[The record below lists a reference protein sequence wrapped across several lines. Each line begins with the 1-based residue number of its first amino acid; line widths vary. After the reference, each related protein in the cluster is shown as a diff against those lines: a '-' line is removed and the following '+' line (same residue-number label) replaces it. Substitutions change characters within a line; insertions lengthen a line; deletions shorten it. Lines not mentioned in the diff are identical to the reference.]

1 MLNDLLKRIA
11 DAGRQLRG
19 NAESRP
25 PELIE
30 LCEAVLRG
38 KGEATGM
45 ASAIDVLDS
54 YRALSADAKARFFD
68 QLLARFSTDPQRVQ
82 KALDRFASDPQRLGR
97 ELHFASEP
105 QTQELVRRLNH
116 APGGTAA
123 LVAMRRDLL
132 DAAVAKPELLDLDR
146 DFKHLLGS
154 WFNRGFLELRRIDWS
169 TAAETLE
176 HIIAYEAVHEITSWD
191 DLRGRVGTP
200 DRRLY
205 GFFHP
210 AIQNEPLIFVEVA
223 LTMDL
228 PDSIDAILAPE
239 RARVNPNDAKTAVFY
254 SISNCHAGLR
264 GISFGNFLIKQ
275 VVEDLRHELRGLRT
289 FVTLSP
295 VPGLRRW
302 AVQQL
307 EQKNKPKP
315 AVALALPSPD
325 ATQSI
330 ANITLAAAPVAATGK
345 AAPVN
350 ADAPGRDGAAAKPG
364 PLTPEQLALIENLEA
379 GADPADPKHRP
390 VLTQIAAR
398 YLTQKSA
405 RGGAVDPVARFHLGN
420 GARLERIHAAADSSA
435 RGIKNSWGVMVNYL
449 YALDDIE
456 RNHEAY
462 ASSGEVV
469 CSSAVRRL
477 TRD

>member
-19 NAESRP
+19 NTETRP
-25 PELIE
+25 PELID

-38 KGEATGM
+38 KGEATGI
-45 ASAIDVLDS
+45 ASAIDVLDG
-54 YRALSADAKARFFD
+54 YRALSAQDKVRFFE
-68 QLLARFSTDPQRVQ
+68 QVLARFSGDPKRIQ
-82 KALDRFASDPQRLGR
+82 KALEHFAKDPARAGR

-105 QTQELVRRLNH
+105 PTQELARRLNR

-132 DAAVAKPELLDLDR
+132 EAAADKPELLDLDR

-154 WFNRGFLELRRIDWS
+154 WFNRGFLELRRIDWT

-223 LTMDL
+223 LTIDL

-239 RARVNPNDAKTAVFY
+239 RTPVDPQSAKTAVFY

-275 VVEDLRHELRGLRT
+275 VVEDLRSELRGLRT

-295 VPGLRRW
+295 VPGLKRW
-302 AVQQL
+302 AVRQL
-307 EQKNKPKP
+307 EQKFKQK
-315 AVALALPSPD
+315 AAEALALPAPA
-325 ATQSI
+325 ATQSV
-330 ANITLAAAPVAATGK
+330 ATASVPATARPAPAAGDAAAAQAAPV
-345 AAPVN
+345 
-350 ADAPGRDGAAAKPG
+350 KPG
-364 PLTPEQLALIENLEA
+364 PLTPEQLALIEALQA
-379 GADPADPKHRP
+379 GADPAERKHH
-390 VLTQIAAR
+390 LLLCQIAAR
-398 YLTQKSA
+398 YLTQPSE
-405 RGGAVDPVARFHLGN
+405 RGGALDPVARFHLGN

-435 RGIKNSWGVMVNYL
+435 RGLQNSWGVMVNYL

-462 ASSGEVV
+462 ASSGEIV

-477 TRD
+477 ARD

>member
-19 NAESRP
+19 TTETRP

-38 KGEATGM
+38 KGEATGI
-45 ASAIDVLDS
+45 ASAIDVLDG
-54 YRALSADAKARFFD
+54 YRTLPPAGKLKFFE
-68 QLLARFSTDPQRVQ
+68 QLLARFSGDPKQIQ
-82 KALDRFASDPQRLGR
+82 KALERFAKDPARAAR

-105 QTQELVRRLNH
+105 PTQELARRLNR

-132 DAAVAKPELLDLDR
+132 EAAATHPELLDLDR

-154 WFNRGFLELRRIDWS
+154 WFNRGFLELRRIDWG

-223 LTMDL
+223 LTMEL

-239 RARVNPNDAKTAVFY
+239 RKPVDPQSAKTAVFY
-254 SISNCHAGLR
+254 SISNCHTGLR

-275 VVEDLRHELRGLRT
+275 VVEDLRSELRGLRT

-307 EQKNKPKP
+307 EQKNKEKVAEAPGNVAMPATQTVANTTSAPAVAGPKP
-315 AVALALPSPD
+315 AS
-325 ATQSI
+325 
-330 ANITLAAAPVAATGK
+330 ANGSAANGDK
-345 AAPVN
+345 AAP
-350 ADAPGRDGAAAKPG
+350 AKSG
-364 PLTPEQLALIENLEA
+364 SLTAEQLALIEALQA
-379 GADPADPKHRP
+379 GADPADPKHRQ
-390 VLTQIAAR
+390 LLSQIAAR
-398 YLTQKSA
+398 YLTQPSA
-405 RGGAVDPVARFHLGN
+405 RGGATDPVARFHLGN
-420 GARLERIHAAADSSA
+420 GARLERIHTAADSSA
-435 RGIKNSWGVMVNYL
+435 RGQQNSWGVMVNYL
-449 YALDDIE
+449 YALEDIE

-462 ASSGEVV
+462 ASSGEIV

-477 TRD
+477 ARD

>member
-19 NAESRP
+19 SSESRS
-25 PELIE
+25 PELID

-45 ASAIDVLDS
+45 ASAIDVLDA
-54 YRALSADAKARFFD
+54 YRALKPDAKATFFE
-68 QLLARFSTDPQRVQ
+68 QLLARFSGDTQRIQ
-82 KALDRFASDPQRLGR
+82 KVLERFANDPQRLCR

-105 QTQELVRRLNH
+105 QTQELVRRLNR

-132 DAAVAKPELLDLDR
+132 DAAAAKPELRDLDR

-239 RARVNPNDAKTAVFY
+239 RKPVNPNDAKTAVFY
-254 SISNCHAGLR
+254 SISNCHTGLR

-275 VVEDLRHELRGLRT
+275 VVEDLRQELRGLRT

-315 AVALALPSPD
+315 TETLALPAPI
-325 ATQSI
+325 ASI
-330 ANITLAAAPVAATGK
+330 SVAQMTVTAPRSK
-345 AAPVN
+345 AAPSST
-350 ADAPGRDGAAAKPG
+350 DAPSRDTAGVKSG
-364 PLTPEQLALIENLEA
+364 PLTSEQLALVESLEA
-379 GADPADPKHRP
+379 GMELTDPKQRA

-398 YLTQKSA
+398 YLTQPSP
-405 RGGAVDPVARFHLGN
+405 RGGALDPVARFHLGN
-420 GARLERIHAAADSSA
+420 GARLERIHAAADSSV
-435 RGIKNSWGVMVNYL
+435 RGLKNSWGVMVNYL

-462 ASSGEVV
+462 ASTGEVA